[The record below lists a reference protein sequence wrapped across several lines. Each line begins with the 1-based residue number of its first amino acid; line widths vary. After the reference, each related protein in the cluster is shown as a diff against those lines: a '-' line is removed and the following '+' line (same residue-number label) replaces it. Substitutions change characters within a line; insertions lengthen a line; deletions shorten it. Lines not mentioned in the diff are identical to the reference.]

1 MTAKLAFRTR
11 QGPTSGTTKRVR
23 RPSKEQLQ
31 RIEVLK
37 RQRERIQAVI
47 ESAKR
52 SGLLEEKT
60 GRIAG
65 RVSAELIEQAK
76 ARTGLT
82 SDTELVEFALASL
95 ALEDNFAETFR
106 KTQAT
111 VDPSLKLGFSS
122 GTMGGTPFE
131 RLRFEICCASHR
143 ARNCPVIAFS
153 RPSSSSQPC
162 GQSCFKRTT
171 FFWPSRSIRQPEK
184 SYSTVQ

>member
-11 QGPTSGTTKRVR
+11 QGRTSGTTKRVR
-23 RPSKEQLQ
+23 RPTKEQLQ
-31 RIEVLK
+31 RIEVPK

-47 ESAKR
+47 ASAKR

-65 RVSAELIEQAK
+65 RVSAELIAQAK

-111 VDPSLKLGFSS
+111 VDPSLKLGF
-122 GTMGGTPFE
+122 
-131 RLRFEICCASHR
+131 
-143 ARNCPVIAFS
+143 
-153 RPSSSSQPC
+153 
-162 GQSCFKRTT
+162 
-171 FFWPSRSIRQPEK
+171 
-184 SYSTVQ
+184 

>member
-11 QGPTSGTTKRVR
+11 QGRTSGTTKRVR
-23 RPSKEQLQ
+23 RASKEQLQ

-47 ESAKR
+47 ASAKR

-65 RVSAELIEQAK
+65 RVSAELIAQAK

-111 VDPSLKLGFSS
+111 VDPSLKLGF
-122 GTMGGTPFE
+122 
-131 RLRFEICCASHR
+131 
-143 ARNCPVIAFS
+143 
-153 RPSSSSQPC
+153 
-162 GQSCFKRTT
+162 
-171 FFWPSRSIRQPEK
+171 
-184 SYSTVQ
+184 

>member
-11 QGPTSGTTKRVR
+11 QGRTSGTTKRVR
-23 RPSKEQLQ
+23 RPSKEQLH

-106 KTQAT
+106 KTQGT
-111 VDPSLKLGFSS
+111 VDPSLKLGF
-122 GTMGGTPFE
+122 
-131 RLRFEICCASHR
+131 
-143 ARNCPVIAFS
+143 
-153 RPSSSSQPC
+153 
-162 GQSCFKRTT
+162 
-171 FFWPSRSIRQPEK
+171 
-184 SYSTVQ
+184 

>member
-11 QGPTSGTTKRVR
+11 QGRTSGTTKRVR
-23 RPSKEQLQ
+23 RPTKEQLQ

-47 ESAKR
+47 ASAKR

-65 RVSAELIEQAK
+65 RVSAELIAQAK

-111 VDPSLKLGFSS
+111 VDPSLKLGF
-122 GTMGGTPFE
+122 
-131 RLRFEICCASHR
+131 
-143 ARNCPVIAFS
+143 
-153 RPSSSSQPC
+153 
-162 GQSCFKRTT
+162 
-171 FFWPSRSIRQPEK
+171 
-184 SYSTVQ
+184 